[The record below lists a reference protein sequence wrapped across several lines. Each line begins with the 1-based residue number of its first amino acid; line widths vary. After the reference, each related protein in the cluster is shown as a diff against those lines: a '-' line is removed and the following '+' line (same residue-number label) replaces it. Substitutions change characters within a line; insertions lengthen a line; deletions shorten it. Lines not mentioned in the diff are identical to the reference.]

1 MTAGEFTRARETFN
15 TDVVHLSR
23 DEAHALAS
31 AALATIVL
39 EPEHAGIIAD
49 HLVDAELCGYP
60 FAGLSRVITVA
71 RGMARRPPP
80 VPVRVVHEAP
90 VSAVVDGGGN
100 CGYVAVFQGMELAR
114 RKATE
119 QGFAIVTVNNT
130 YFSGR
135 GAYYV
140 ERLAEAGLVGIH
152 VAAAHPTVAPYGGRT
167 PMLGT
172 NPIALAV
179 PGADGPLVFDMGTSV
194 LMHGEIELAERTGA
208 VLPPGGA
215 IDAAGQ
221 PTTDPAAALDGA
233 ILPFGGYKGYGLA
246 LLIQAF
252 GLLSRSQECRGQ
264 VNDFGFVHL
273 AFAPGLTIEPD
284 EFRQQVSRLVDEVRG
299 TPPLGAGPVRI
310 PGERSRHSRE
320 RALREGIDVDRAIV
334 AGLEEMCR
342 TGRPAPASADGS
354 E

>member
-1 MTAGEFTRARETFN
+1 MTEGEFNRERETFN
-15 TDVVHLSR
+15 TDVVHMSR

-31 AALATIVL
+31 AALATVVL

-60 FAGLSRVITVA
+60 FAGLSRVVTVA
-71 RGMARRPPP
+71 RGMAQRPAPT
-80 VPVRVVHEAP
+80 PVRIAYETP

-100 CGYVAVFQGMELAR
+100 CGYVAVFKGMELAR
-114 RKATE
+114 RKAIE
-119 QGFAIVTVNNT
+119 NGFAIVAVNNT

-152 VAAAHPTVAPYGGRT
+152 VAAAHATVAPHGGKK
-167 PMLGT
+167 PILGT

-179 PGADGPLVFDMGTSV
+179 PGTDGPLIFDMGTSV

-215 IDAAGQ
+215 IDSEGR
-221 PTTDPAAALDGA
+221 PTTDPATALSGA

-246 LLIQAF
+246 LLIQAM
-252 GLLSRSQECRGQ
+252 GLLSRSYYCRDL
-264 VNDFGFVHL
+264 VNDFGFVHI
-273 AFAPGLTIEPD
+273 AFSPGLTVDPD
-284 EFRQQVSRLVDEVRG
+284 DYKKQVGQLVDAVRSSE
-299 TPPLGAGPVRI
+299 PAGDTPVRI
-310 PGERSRHSRE
+310 PGERSARSRE
-320 RALREGIDVDRAIV
+320 RALREGIYVDRAIV
-334 AGLEEMCR
+334 TRLQEMSAG
-342 TGRPAPASADGS
+342 S
-354 E
+354 